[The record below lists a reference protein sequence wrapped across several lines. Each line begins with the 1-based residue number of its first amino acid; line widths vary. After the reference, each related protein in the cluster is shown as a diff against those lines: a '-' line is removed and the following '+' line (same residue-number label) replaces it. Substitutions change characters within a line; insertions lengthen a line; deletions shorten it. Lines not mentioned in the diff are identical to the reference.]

1 MPALVSSGT
10 IKITDITGEF
20 GGSTP
25 HSLSE
30 YYRSGGLIGDNNT
43 NVPTSGAISLSNFYS
58 AVNSTT
64 RTLANSTDVNLST
77 TFGADWTS
85 TIPKVLSIPSGV
97 TIGGVSSTALTIP
110 SGMGGTL
117 VINNAG
123 SIIGRGGAA
132 GANGGDAII
141 AQSSGVTIN
150 NTGNIYAGGGGGG
163 LGGNGSFTSQS
174 DTGFGYNQNNRYWL
188 RTNSLSEY
196 RYDALGIG
204 ATRTFQGA
212 NATSH
217 TSGNRTAYRGTQ
229 QAYDEGVWFYQLRVV
244 TNTTTY
250 TSGGSGGVGA
260 GYNQSAT
267 NGSSGGTNAGAGGN
281 GGAYGVDGGFGS
293 SGNSQSGHAG
303 GSKGLY
309 LNGTNNVT
317 LNNTGNVAGGTAL

>member
-123 SIIGRGGAA
+123 SIIGIGGAA
-132 GANGGDAII
+132 GANGGDAIL

-163 LGGNGSFTSQS
+163 LGGNGSYESMTWRYHLFSP
-174 DTGFGYNQNNRYWL
+174 NQNYWYNGHN
-188 RTNSLSEY
+188 TQIYWNNSRQLVQS
-196 RYDALGIG
+196 G
-204 ATRTFQGA
+204 TS
-212 NATSH
+212 ATSIGEWRRGSFRRTGYWEVGRAS
-217 TSGNRTAYRGTQ
+217 TS
-229 QAYDEGVWFYQLRVV
+229 
-244 TNTTTY
+244 Y
-250 TSGGSGGVGA
+250 TSGGTGGVGA

-267 NGSSGGTNAGAGGN
+267 NGAGGGTNAGAGGN
-281 GGAYGVDGGFGS
+281 GGAYGVDGSFGS

>member
-77 TFGADWTS
+77 TFGGDWTS

-123 SIIGRGGAA
+123 SIIGAGGAA

-141 AQSSGVTIN
+141 AQM
-150 NTGNIYAGGGGGG
+150 
-163 LGGNGSFTSQS
+163 L
-174 DTGFGYNQNNRYWL
+174 
-188 RTNSLSEY
+188 E
-196 RYDALGIG
+196 
-204 ATRTFQGA
+204 
-212 NATSH
+212 H
-217 TSGNRTAYRGTQ
+217 
-229 QAYDEGVWFYQLRVV
+229 
-244 TNTTTY
+244 
-250 TSGGSGGVGA
+250 
-260 GYNQSAT
+260 
-267 NGSSGGTNAGAGGN
+267 
-281 GGAYGVDGGFGS
+281 
-293 SGNSQSGHAG
+293 
-303 GSKGLY
+303 
-309 LNGTNNVT
+309 
-317 LNNTGNVAGGTAL
+317 

>member
-10 IKITDITGEF
+10 IQITDITGEF

-30 YYRSGGLIGDNNT
+30 YYRGGGLIGDNNT

-85 TIPKVLSIPSGV
+85 TIPKILSIPSGV

-110 SGMGGTL
+110 AGMGGTL

-123 SIIGRGGAA
+123 SIIGKGGAA

-163 LGGNGSFTSQS
+163 LGGNGSYSQ
-174 DTGFGYNQNNRYWL
+174 TTYHGAGNYQNVGSSRCGESQA
-188 RTNSLSEY
+188 NS
-196 RYDALGIG
+196 AV
-204 ATRTFQGA
+204 
-212 NATSH
+212 H
-217 TSGNRTAYRGTQ
+217 TSCTYYGHTGCAGSCQSFRSEGTSYVRCSSCYRNST
-229 QAYDEGVWFYQLRVV
+229 V
-244 TNTTTY
+244 Y
-250 TSGGSGGVGA
+250 TSGGTGGVGA
-260 GYNQSAT
+260 GYNQVAT
-267 NGSSGGTNAGAGGN
+267 NGSGGGTNAGAGGN
-281 GGAYGVDGGFGS
+281 GGAYGVNGSFGS
-293 SGNSQSGHAG
+293 SGNSQSGSAG
-303 GSKGLY
+303 GSRGLY